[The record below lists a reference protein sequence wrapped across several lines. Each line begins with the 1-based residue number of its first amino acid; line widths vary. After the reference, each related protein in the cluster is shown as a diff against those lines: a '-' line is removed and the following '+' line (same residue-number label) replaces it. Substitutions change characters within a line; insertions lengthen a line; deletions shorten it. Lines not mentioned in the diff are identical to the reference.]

1 MEVQTIPLDSIV
13 VPENYIL
20 TLHRKNTCEAIRVT
34 GLMMPIV
41 VKKED
46 GKFILVDGYERLMC
60 AREFG
65 WQEVSAIVTDDPRVD
80 VLRLALNYVRG
91 RVCGIDVLL
100 YVWQLSQQY
109 DASVLA
115 RILGREYDTVRKY
128 RNAAEAIMALKLSK
142 EEFQELHSNCISLRK
157 IIPCAFDS
165 KDKKHFFEC
174 LTYKPSGKRV
184 SPELVRKAAELEKDP
199 EMKIAVDVVDMLGKD
214 RIMKLA
220 EIWDLAK
227 KTICTRLDRYKKK
240 LLAEDYRLL
249 EMLCQ

>member
-1 MEVQTIPLDSIV
+1 MEVQNIPLDFIA
-13 VPENYIL
+13 VPDSYIL

-41 VKKED
+41 VKKEG
-46 GKFILVDGYERLMC
+46 GKYVLIDGYERLQC
-60 AREFG
+60 AKEFG
-65 WQEVSAIVTDDPRVD
+65 WQEIPAIITDDPRVD

-91 RVCGIDVLL
+91 RVCGVDVLM

-115 RILGREYDTVRKY
+115 KILGREYDTVRKY
-128 RNAAEAIMALKLSK
+128 RNAAEALIALRLSK
-142 EEFQELHSNCISLRK
+142 EEYQELHQNCVSLRK
-157 IIPCAFDS
+157 ILSCAFDS
-165 KDKKHFFEC
+165 NDKKQFFEC
-174 LTYKPSGKRV
+174 LTYKPSGKRI
-184 SPELVRKAAELEKDP
+184 SPELVKKAAELEKDP
-199 EMKIAVDVVDMLGKD
+199 ELKIAVDMVDVLGKD
-214 RIMKLA
+214 RIMRLA